1 MVFTFF
7 RRGES
12 GMEHIVGRIAGMLD
26 DAHHAFEVATGAAL
40 LGSDL
45 DDATADI
52 ARTDARINRTE
63 HELRRELIVHVSV
76 HGATDIGRVLG
87 HTLLIKKVE
96 RIGDQAKNIL
106 DLANAGVSFVDA
118 PDRAEL
124 LADRD
129 RISEL
134 FDEVRSLIDDPTS
147 VDVDGLR
154 ERASALEA
162 HHAARMRELMHSDDP
177 GRVAVPRAV
186 LHRYL
191 KRIVANLIGVALT
204 VVDPIPAFDD
214 ED

>member
-1 MVFTFF
+1 MVLSFF

-12 GMEHIVGRIAGMLD
+12 GMDHIRSRTLEMLD
-26 DAHHAFEVATGAAL
+26 DAHHAFEVATDAAL

-45 DDATADI
+45 DTASHDI
-52 ARTDARINRTE
+52 AATDARINRTE

-76 HGATDIGRVLG
+76 HGSNDIGQVLG
-87 HTLLIKKVE
+87 HTLFIKKVE

-106 DLANAGVSFVDA
+106 DLTTSGVTFSEAADLPA
-118 PDRAEL
+118 L

-134 FDEVRSLIDDPTS
+134 FDAVRQLVEDPTTVS
-147 VDVDGLR
+147 VDDLR
-154 ERASALEA
+154 EQASDIER
-162 HHAARMRELMHSDDP
+162 HHADRMRELMHSDEI

-191 KRIVANLIGVALT
+191 KRIVANLVGVALT
-204 VVDPIPAFDD
+204 VVDPVPAPDD
-214 ED
+214 T